1 MTAARHDQ
9 GNKVA
14 HSAFFAALDKSN
26 GSMLLLER
34 GWHQTMQCTIPNEHR
49 DRVIAARYVREMV
62 GHSGGIGALAL
73 TGAAIRRL
81 ESGK

>member
-34 GWHQTMQCTIPNEHR
+34 GWHQTNAVHHP
-49 DRVIAARYVREMV
+49 
-62 GHSGGIGALAL
+62 
-73 TGAAIRRL
+73 
-81 ESGK
+81 